1 MGECCVEMQFYDA
14 WETLA
19 TLLNSLS
26 IPGLCRVAKNADCC
40 KYLFQFLD
48 DKRSAIS
55 FDIINEPHASSNCY
69 HFCSDLDGK

>member
-26 IPGLCRVAKNADCC
+26 IPGLFRVEKNADCC

-48 DKRSAIS
+48 DKRSARS
-55 FDIINEPHASSNCY
+55 FDIIKRAVCFIKLLP
-69 HFCSDLDGK
+69 FLF